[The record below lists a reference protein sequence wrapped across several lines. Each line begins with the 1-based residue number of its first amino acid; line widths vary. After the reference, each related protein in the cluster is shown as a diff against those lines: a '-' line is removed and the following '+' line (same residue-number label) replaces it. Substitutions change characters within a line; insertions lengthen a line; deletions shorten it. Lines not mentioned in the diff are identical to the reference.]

1 VKMIRVALI
10 LPHLGWGGVQTLL
23 LVQTRDAAAFGVAYS
38 VFSLAPPAKA
48 PYADELARLGVE
60 VVHEPGRRVL
70 DVQRAQRL
78 ARRLNGGRFDVA
90 HGHLWAGN
98 LVGAWASALAG
109 LPFLGGLHLPGPGSG
124 ARAVV
129 RGWAEAFALCHGALA
144 ATACA
149 EAVAN
154 ANRRRLGRLPIIALT
169 NPAPDRFPPGPA
181 ARGGRSRR
189 AWGE

>member
-98 LVGAWASALAG
+98 LVAPGLRLWRAFPFWAACIF
-109 LPFLGGLHLPGPGSG
+109 PVPG
-124 ARAVV
+124 
-129 RGWAEAFALCHGALA
+129 
-144 ATACA
+144 
-149 EAVAN
+149 
-154 ANRRRLGRLPIIALT
+154 
-169 NPAPDRFPPGPA
+169 A
-181 ARGGRSRR
+181 ARGRSFVAGQRLLRFATARSPPQPARR
-189 AWGE
+189 PWPTPTVGVSADSPLSR